1 MTKEQYDN
9 LKKGDSLHFARI
21 MPSFGYYEIHDVHL
35 VTKYDDH
42 CTVTEKKTKQ
52 SFLFNMNNILK
63 SLYINRNEALNY
75 LKEEKEKNKNT
86 KVYNKSANEE
96 SEEQISE

>member
-1 MTKEQYDN
+1 MTREQYEK
-9 LKKGDSLHFARI
+9 LKKGDSLFFARI

-52 SFLFNMNNILK
+52 SFLLGIKTILANLFLVRK
-63 SLYINRNEALNY
+63 EALDY
-75 LKEEKEKNKNT
+75 LKDEKEKNKNT
-86 KVYNKSANEE
+86 KVYAKE
-96 SEEQISE
+96 SEDNASE

>member
-1 MTKEQYDN
+1 MTKEQYDK

-21 MPSFGYYEIHDVHL
+21 MPSFGYYEIHDVQL

-52 SFLFNMNNILK
+52 SFLFNIKNALK
-63 SLYINRNEALNY
+63 HLHVNRNEALDF
-75 LKEEKEKNKNT
+75 LKVEKEKNKNT
-86 KVYNKSANEE
+86 KIYNKTKEE